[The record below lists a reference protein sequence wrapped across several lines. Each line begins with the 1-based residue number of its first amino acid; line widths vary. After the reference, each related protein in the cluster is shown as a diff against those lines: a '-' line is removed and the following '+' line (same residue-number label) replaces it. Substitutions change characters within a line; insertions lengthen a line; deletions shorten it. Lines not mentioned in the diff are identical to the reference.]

1 MHLTVGR
8 GNVLHD
14 GLEFS
19 SPWRRAVNPATS
31 LKLSS
36 TAFAVLWTGWML
48 WWSGSFDRVNIIML
62 MICGVLVGY
71 GWYRAMRWQFRR
83 RGMLPPDQHSAG
95 SAKR

>member
-1 MHLTVGR
+1 MQLTVGR
-8 GNVLHD
+8 GSVLHD

-95 SAKR
+95 SAER